1 MSRGWK
7 STPEEPCYIPVE
19 RGCMGEE
26 RVYVNAMILW
36 QLYCNGTPTLLGT
49 QFPKNAQKVLISFPK
64 FLTSMYFIPHS
75 AKNIYKYYE
84 LFDIEIDNIDK
95 LFF

>member
-26 RVYVNAMILW
+26 RVYINAMILW

-49 QFPKNAQKVLISFPK
+49 QFPKSPQRYL
-64 FLTSMYFIPHS
+64 FLSSNFLQVRILSPIQLRIYI
-75 AKNIYKYYE
+75 NIMNY
-84 LFDIEIDNIDK
+84 LT
-95 LFF
+95 